1 MVLDTIFNGTFNP
14 SELRILGSE
23 RFTQACRN
31 TEHLLSLLS
40 IQLNGE
46 DYAMVE
52 ELTDELQNACEEECR
67 QHFEYGFAAGLLLM
81 REAQEFLQKHAED

>member
-1 MVLDTIFNGTFNP
+1 
-14 SELRILGSE
+14 
-23 RFTQACRN
+23 
-31 TEHLLSLLS
+31 
-40 IQLNGE
+40 
-46 DYAMVE
+46 MVE

>member
-1 MVLDTIFNGTFNP
+1 M
-14 SELRILGSE
+14 
-23 RFTQACRN
+23 
-31 TEHLLSLLS
+31 S
-40 IQLNGE
+40 IQLSGE

-81 REAQEFLQKHAED
+81 REAQEFIQMHTED